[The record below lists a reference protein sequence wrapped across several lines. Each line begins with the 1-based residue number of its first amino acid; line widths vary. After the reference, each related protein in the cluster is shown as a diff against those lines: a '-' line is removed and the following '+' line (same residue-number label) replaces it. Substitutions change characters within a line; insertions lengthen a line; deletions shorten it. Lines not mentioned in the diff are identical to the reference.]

1 MTNFEYQHIE
11 FIDGSNPYI
20 CTTKKEFKKMK
31 EKYIMENIGK
41 NMWKATFKINY
52 SVVGFKDKNKIATFF
67 KTYQTKSSAMR
78 VINKAIKENTF
89 EQIVL
94 RREEKYLK
102 NSDDLEI
109 SSSTP
114 IKIFG

>member
-1 MTNFEYQHIE
+1 MTNFEYQCIE
-11 FIDGSNPYI
+11 FIDGSNSYI

-31 EKYIMENIGK
+31 EKYIIETIGK
-41 NMWKATFKINY
+41 NMWKAKFKINY
-52 SVVGFKDKNKIATFF
+52 IVVGFTDKNKMATFF
-67 KTYQTKSSAMR
+67 KNYQTKSSAMR

-94 RREEKYLK
+94 RCEEKYLK
-102 NSDDLEI
+102 NNDDLEI